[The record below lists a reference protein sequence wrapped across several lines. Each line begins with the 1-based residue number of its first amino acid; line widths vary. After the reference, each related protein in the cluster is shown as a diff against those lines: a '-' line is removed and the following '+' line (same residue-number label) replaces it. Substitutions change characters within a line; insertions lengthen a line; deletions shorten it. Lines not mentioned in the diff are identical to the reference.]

1 MPDEKKLTF
10 SDGFRFGLGF
20 FTAGIVFYII
30 ILIITMLVLGAMM
43 GTATMH

>member
-20 FTAGIVFYII
+20 FTAGVVFYII
-30 ILIITMLVLGAMM
+30 ILIITMLVIGAMM
-43 GTATMH
+43 GVEALH